1 MNNIAKD
8 TLIDQ
13 QENRLVATPDG
24 VQLTPQ
30 GRQAHLEAN
39 ELYILAKNDYELHTQ
54 RELPIIKNLDR
65 KVARGVFDYEKS
77 VKLWGYLIA
86 DVNRK
91 YKLNVGPAGRDI
103 AARRFAIDYI
113 QRETGDIPA

>member
-8 TLIDQ
+8 PLIDQ
-13 QENRLVATPDG
+13 RILATPDG

-39 ELYILAKNDYELHTQ
+39 ELYILAQNDYELHTQ

-77 VKLWGYLIA
+77 VTLWGYLIA
-86 DVNRK
+86 EVNRK
-91 YKLNVGPAGRDI
+91 YKTNVGPAGRDI
-103 AARRFAIDYI
+103 AARLFAFAYI
-113 QRETGDIPA
+113 QRESGDLPA